1 MVIEDRQPAIGLT
14 CVVRVQRAFVP
25 KLDLCFAHWL
35 DQDSRRPVEA
45 LSQVAYSV
53 RADRTWA
60 EVEAAIG
67 SLRGRRFFGTFD
79 PATHEYRVC
88 VQWREGDEAGA
99 LGLELGAIP
108 GGRYACERLEG
119 APPAVYRLIQ
129 PAFKRLAASGDDRD
143 PSRPSIEF
151 YRRHDV
157 IELLLPLV

>member
-1 MVIEDRQPAIGLT
+1 MGGDEVVVDRDE
-14 CVVRVQRAFVP
+14 VRVMFRRTADEQRAIT
-25 KLDLCFAHWL
+25 
-35 DQDSRRPVEA
+35 
-45 LSQVAYSV
+45 
-53 RADRTWA
+53 RTWA

-88 VQWREGDEAGA
+88 VQCREGDEADA
-99 LGLELGAIP
+99 LGLELGTIP

-129 PAFKRLAASGDDRD
+129 PTFKRLAASRADRD

-157 IELLLPLV
+157 IELLLPVV